1 MTWQGGGPPVVGVDL
16 GGTKILAGVVSA
28 ENRILGRG
36 KRDTPAR
43 EGGPA
48 ILQEMIACVDEA
60 LACHG
65 IPRQDVV
72 AGGIG
77 SPGPL
82 DVKSGVILFSA
93 PIST

>member
-1 MTWQGGGPPVVGVDL
+1 MTWQGGGPLVVGVDL

-60 LACHG
+60 LACAG
-65 IPRQDVV
+65 IHVRTSWRAELARPVRSMS
-72 AGGIG
+72 
-77 SPGPL
+77 SPE
-82 DVKSGVILFSA
+82 
-93 PIST
+93 